1 MGALKSLAQVVL
13 KATAP
18 GVPDFY
24 QGTELWDLSLVDP
37 DNRRPVDFDVRASML
52 ASHGSEPDWQ
62 ALRESWPD
70 GRIKLALTARL
81 LALRREHAALFR
93 DGSYAPME
101 VRGPHANELLA
112 FARVS
117 GHDAAIVVVGRFFGR
132 ATEKGRRWPPADAW
146 QASVSL
152 EGFASVH
159 DMLGEGTAQAGAE
172 VPVSRLF
179 GAVPVAVL
187 HARAADRVT
196 KKAVRDLGPDGLA
209 DVVPTDQGSVPS
221 LR

>member
-1 MGALKSLAQVVL
+1 VVL
-13 KATAP
+13 KATVP
-18 GVPDFY
+18 GVPDVY

-52 ASHGSEPDWQ
+52 ALPGSEPDWQ
-62 ALRESWPD
+62 KLRESWPD

-81 LALRREHAALFR
+81 LALRRELPALFR
-93 DGSYAPME
+93 DGAYAPIE
-101 VRGPHANELLA
+101 VRGPHANEVLA

-117 GHDAAIVVVGRFFGR
+117 GADAVIVVVGRLFGR
-132 ATEKGRRWPPADAW
+132 ATEHGRRWPSANAW

-159 DMLGEGTAQAGAE
+159 NMLEAGSAEADAE

-179 GAVPVAVL
+179 GAVPVAL
-187 HARAADRVT
+187 LRAHTADQDT